1 MWPFTP
7 RYLKQ
12 AKLLHKGVTR
22 FLDYKRDILPPA
34 KLEEIEAQRTELT
47 AAMKARDEAK
57 INTLNDKINEL
68 CQRAL
73 PTLKN
78 SDIADN
84 IEVFFVA
91 IVVALGIRAYIA
103 QPFQIPTGSM
113 QPTLNGYNAEGT
125 AEDTSPNFLKRLWDR
140 KAGTSYINVVSDHDG
155 YLADGEYVTEH
166 RWLLLFTYSLIHFKD
181 GYTISVSAPK
191 RQLEG
196 ELGLSTYLN
205 APTHVALGPDGQE
218 LRTPD
223 DRRVLISEA
232 GGRYVSKGQLLARGV
247 LHSGDHILVNKFAYH
262 FRQPKR
268 GEVWVFTTKH
278 IRGIED
284 QGNFDKEQGSQHYIK
299 RLVGVPG
306 DHWEVR
312 PPELWINGKAAEEFG
327 MKRVAAREGPYKT
340 GYVRIHGYPGSANE
354 GTLKADEY
362 FAMGDNSTNSLD
374 GRYWGPVPE
383 RNVVGPALFCYWPLG
398 EHWGPIW

>member
-34 KLEEIEAQRTELT
+34 KVEEISGLRAQLT
-47 AAMKARDEAK
+47 AAMKARDETK
-57 INTLNDKINEL
+57 IGELHDTINTVCE
-68 CQRAL
+68 RAM
-73 PTLKN
+73 PNLKN

-84 IEVFFVA
+84 VEVFFVA

-113 QPTLNGYNAEGT
+113 QPTLNGYNAEST
-125 AEDTSPNFLKRLWDR
+125 VEDTSPNFLQRLWER
-140 KAGTSYINVVSDHDG
+140 KNGTSYINVVSDHDG
-155 YLADGEYVTEH
+155 YLADGEFVTEH
-166 RWLLLFTYSLIHFKD
+166 RWLLLFTSSKIHFKD
-181 GYTISVSAPK
+181 GHTISVSAPK
-191 RQLEG
+191 TKLET
-196 ELGLSTYLN
+196 ELGLIHHVN
-205 APTHVALGPDGQE
+205 APTQIAIGPDGKE

-223 DRRVLISEA
+223 DKHVRENA
-232 GGRYVSKGQLLARGV
+232 GRGIYVSKGQLLARGV
-247 LHSGDHILVNKFAYH
+247 LHSGDNILVNKFAYH
-262 FRQPKR
+262 FRKPKR

-278 IRGIED
+278 IAGIER
-284 QGNFDKEQGSQHYIK
+284 QSNFDPEQGSQHYIK

-306 DHWEVR
+306 DHLEVR
-312 PPELWINGKAAEEFG
+312 PPELWVNGKPAEEFG
-327 MKRVAAREGPYKT
+327 MQRVASKKEPYRT
-340 GYVRIHGYPGSANE
+340 GYVRVPGGLNE
-354 GTLKADEY
+354 IDLKEDEY
-362 FAMGDNSTNSLD
+362 FAMGDNSGNSLD

-398 EHWGPIW
+398 NHWGPIW